1 MKIGIV
7 AKWLSILSNKPPWP
21 GIRLEA
27 SFTSTT
33 LLNKLMTASPIT
45 ATKEA
50 TSIKIIYS
58 EKFFSTKLEVNTK
71 IIKGVK
77 VIAIKNPSTVLFG
90 LTLCKSLVF
99 PNRFPPKKAKV
110 SIKTL
115 IKTIIKRAV
124 LFVISIPK
132 YIRSDSFWLIKK
144 YKEAKKPRWINAP
157 EISQTIF
164 LCIKGLLMGKLIIRK
179 KNPKYASAL
188 RLIKILLKAGNE
200 AK

>member
-1 MKIGIV
+1 M
-7 AKWLSILSNKPPWP
+7 
-21 GIRLEA
+21 
-27 SFTSTT
+27 
-33 LLNKLMTASPIT
+33 
-45 ATKEA
+45 
-50 TSIKIIYS
+50 YS
-58 EKFFSTKLEVNTK
+58 EKFVLTKLEVNTK
-71 IIKGVK
+71 IIKGVN

-99 PNRFPPKKAKV
+99 PNLFPPKKAKV

-115 IKTIIKRAV
+115 IKTIIKRAI

-132 YIRSDSFWLIKK
+132 YIKSDSSRLIKK
-144 YKEAKKPRWINAP
+144 NKAAKKPRWINAP
-157 EISQTIF
+157 EISQTAF

-188 RLIKILLKAGNE
+188 RLMKVLLKAGKE